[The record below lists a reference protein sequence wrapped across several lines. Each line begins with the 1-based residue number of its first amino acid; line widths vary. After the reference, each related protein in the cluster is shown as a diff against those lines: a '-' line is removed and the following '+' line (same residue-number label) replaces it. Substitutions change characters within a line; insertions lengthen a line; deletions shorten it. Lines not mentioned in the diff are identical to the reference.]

1 MAIATLVCCL
11 AGPSTALPLD
21 SPSMGEESTR
31 PRGYTTSGGPTSQ
44 RQKMSSS
51 LPWMGGEI
59 VTNLR
64 GACPCENA
72 SLCERIQGRRDKEY
86 FGFGSNG
93 WESFDWSR
101 ITSVAWSDP
110 SIVCRAHQARARLI
124 AGTPPLIFSSSKLKR
139 RMWIKNLVTM
149 LRDNFY
155 DGVTFDYE
163 EPMDARS
170 PDSATYIQSQQYGT
184 CTPEI
189 LPCLLHARSCMLWC
203 SLARF

>member
-1 MAIATLVCCL
+1 MSIIGTAILVCCL
-11 AGPSTALPLD
+11 AGQSTALPWD
-21 SPSMGEESTR
+21 SPDAGEESTR
-31 PRGYTTSGGPTSQ
+31 PRGYPHTASGGSTSQ
-44 RQKMSSS
+44 RQFKMSTS
-51 LPWMGGEI
+51 LPSMGGEI
-59 VTNLR
+59 LTNLR

-86 FGFGSNG
+86 FGFGSDG

-110 SIVCRAHQARARLI
+110 SIVCEAHQAGARLI
-124 AGTPPLIFSSSKLKR
+124 AGTPPLIFSSSKLER
-139 RMWIKNLVTM
+139 RIWIKNLVTM

-170 PDSATYIQSQQYGT
+170 PDSATYTKSQQYGART
-184 CTPEI
+184 SEI
-189 LPCLLHARSCMLWC
+189 QPFCLF
-203 SLARF
+203 LA